1 MIRRLK
7 NISIDSVGA
16 NSLWIILQMQCN
28 CKSMYQFLDNM
39 GKLEEEGV
47 MEIIM
52 NFEVWMCENQ
62 ENLGKEKGHE
72 GGLTLPDIKIYLKA
86 VVIKE

>member
-7 NISIDSVGA
+7 NVSIDSVGA

-28 CKSMYQFLDNM
+28 CKSMYQSGQYGETGRRGSDGNNYEFQS
-39 GKLEEEGV
+39 
-47 MEIIM
+47 M
-52 NFEVWMCENQ
+52 NVWEPR
-62 ENLGKEKGHE
+62 KFRKRKGHE
-72 GGLTLPDIKIYLKA
+72 GGLTLPDIKRYFKA